1 MIPPPHL
8 EILVATR
15 NPGKISEIQAA
26 LCRLR
31 VKLRYLDEFPNIV
44 AVNEVGQ
51 NYEQNAVLKAMSY
64 SDQTGVCALADD
76 SGLEVDVLGGM
87 PGVFTSRF
95 AGADASDAERINKL
109 LAALSEYPPKDR
121 SARFICSM
129 ALAVCE
135 NDEETLITSG
145 TRLLKITEG
154 RCEGLIANTSRGT
167 NGFGFDPVFIPDSY
181 DKTFAELPDEV
192 KAKISHRAL
201 AFHAMQA
208 FLSRRLDQT

>member
-15 NPGKISEIQAA
+15 NPGKISEIQEA
-26 LCRLR
+26 LRPLR

-87 PGVFTSRF
+87 PGGFTSRF

-129 ALAVCE
+129 ALAGCE
-135 NDEETLITSG
+135 NDEETLITSS
-145 TRLLKITEG
+145 TRLLKVTEG
-154 RCEGLIANTSRGT
+154 RCEGVIGNASRGT

-181 DKTFAELPDEV
+181 DETFAELPDEV
-192 KAKISHRAL
+192 KARISHRAL

-208 FLSRRLDQT
+208 FLSRRLAQT